1 MNAMIS
7 GALCPGY
14 LHLHIGHRNEQLP
27 DSETNQLKDN
37 LGDHKHSSL
46 QRRGMPYEHDRSFD
60 FVVSSICGSVL
71 HRQS

>member
-14 LHLHIGHRNEQLP
+14 LHLHIGHRKEQLP

-37 LGDHKHSSL
+37 LGDHKQDGNGKSGLLCVDS
-46 QRRGMPYEHDRSFD
+46 EE
-60 FVVSSICGSVL
+60 
-71 HRQS
+71 

>member
-14 LHLHIGHRNEQLP
+14 LHLHIGHRKEQLS

-37 LGDHKHSSL
+37 LGDHK
-46 QRRGMPYEHDRSFD
+46 
-60 FVVSSICGSVL
+60 
-71 HRQS
+71 QSGKKAA